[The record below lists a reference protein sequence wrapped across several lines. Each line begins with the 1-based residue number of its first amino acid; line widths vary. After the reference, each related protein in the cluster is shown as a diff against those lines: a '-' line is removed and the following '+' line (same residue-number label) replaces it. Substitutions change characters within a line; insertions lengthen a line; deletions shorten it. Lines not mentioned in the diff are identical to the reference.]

1 MKNKIN
7 NIYTRTTLLLFIVLA
22 VASCKKS
29 YFYDGINTN
38 PTQLQSPIP
47 SNLLAGIIAS
57 EGYEWGGDAS
67 RFTSIFMQ
75 QTNGVANQ
83 SFSANRYAVS
93 SDDVDNMWAF
103 GLYGGIMNNANA
115 MIQLADKAGQA
126 HYAAVARILQANALG
141 LTTDLWGDIPYSQA
155 FLGNANLQPKYDSQQ
170 QIYTTIDGLLTTAIA
185 DLAKTESSAQPGSE
199 DVLYGGDLDKWAKF
213 AHSLRAKFFIHLAKV
228 DASNYA
234 KAITEAKLG
243 FASSDDD
250 AVVQFAGSSVTTQA
264 PWYQFNT
271 QRVGDIGFTG
281 YIYDLLTADKDP
293 RLAVYRTAKG
303 GLGTLYGGPNSP
315 VYLMS
320 YDELQFVIAEASF
333 QTGNTADAAI
343 AYTAGVT
350 ANLNRTVKSTDYEA
364 NVAKSASNITLNDI
378 MTQKYIANF
387 LNPEVWTDWR
397 RTALPALTPA
407 SNGALNGQIPRSLL
421 YPSSEVRYNPN
432 TPANTGMLRR
442 VYWDKQ

>member
-29 YFYDGINTN
+29 LFYDGINTD
-38 PTQLQSPIP
+38 PTQLQTPIP
-47 SNLLAGIIAS
+47 SNLLPGIIAS

-75 QTNGVANQ
+75 QTTGAANQ
-83 SFSANRYAVS
+83 SSSAERYSVS
-93 SDDVDNMWAF
+93 TDDVDNMWSA

-115 MIQLADKAGQA
+115 LIQLADKAGEA
-126 HYAAVARILQANALG
+126 HYAALGRILQANALG
-141 LTTDLWGDIPYSQA
+141 LTTDLWGDVPYSQA
-155 FLGNANLQPKYDSQQ
+155 FLGNANLQPKFDPQA

-185 DLAKTESSAQPGSE
+185 DLAKTETSAQPST
-199 DVLYGGDLDKWAKF
+199 DDMLYGGDLTKWTKF
-213 AHSLRAKFFIHLAKV
+213 AHSLRAKFFLHLAKV

-234 KAITEAKLG
+234 KAIAEAQLG
-243 FASSDDD
+243 FGSSADD
-250 AVVQFAGSSVTTQA
+250 AAVQFAGSSVTTQA
-264 PWYQFNT
+264 PWYQFNS
-271 QRVGDIGFTG
+271 QRGDIAFTG
-281 YIYDLLTADKDP
+281 YVYDLLSANKDP
-293 RLAVYRTAKG
+293 RLDVYSDGDG
-303 GLGTLYGGPNSP
+303 GLGTLYGSENSP

-333 QTGNTADAAI
+333 QTGKTSDAAT
-343 AYTAGVT
+343 AYKAGVT
-350 ANLNRTVKSTDYEA
+350 ANLIRTVKSAAYEA
-364 NVAKSASNITLNDI
+364 NVDKTSSNITLADI

-397 RTALPALTPA
+397 RTALPALTAIPG
-407 SNGALNGQIPRSLL
+407 STLNGQLPRSLP
-421 YPSSEVRYNPN
+421 YPSGEVRYNSN